1 MKRLI
6 SIFLVLFSFNTLA
19 DLPDVVAFV
28 NDMPITKYDF
38 ESRKKM
44 IVELNNIDI
53 SDPGV
58 NSKVTSDIL
67 NILIEEELLNQHA
80 EKVGGDVGEKEIDD
94 AILSIEQRN
103 KMPKDGMKEHMRA
116 NNLDIKSFRKQIKGE
131 LIKHNIVSSLSQ
143 SVSVSPNEMDIALI
157 NSYQDFDIEA
167 WVFTSK
173 SGDEKSKDKMQLLKK
188 RLSSCNK
195 VEDKLFADFADG
207 EKFDRKLTKLPAKAQ
222 SVVLDTKVGTSS
234 NIYKQGNLFKMVF
247 VCKKD
252 SGVSKSDL
260 NKIKSFLSNKKMS
273 KKATKFFKDLK
284 VKSNI
289 KIMIPGL

>member
-6 SIFLVLFSFNTLA
+6 SIFIVLFSFNTLA

-28 NDMPITKYDF
+28 NDQPITKYDF

-44 IVELNNIDI
+44 IVVLNNIDI

-58 NSKVTSDIL
+58 NGKVSSDIL
-67 NILIEEELLNQHA
+67 NMLIEEELLNQHA
-80 EKVGGDVGEKEIDD
+80 EKVGGEISEKEVDD
-94 AILSIEQRN
+94 AIFSIEQRN
-103 KMPKDGMKEHMRA
+103 NMPKGGMKEHMKE
-116 NNLDIKSFRKQIKGE
+116 NNIDIYSFRKQIRGE
-131 LIKHNIVSSLSQ
+131 LIKSNIINSLSQ

-173 SGDEKSKDKMQLLKK
+173 SGDEKSKSNMQLLKK

-195 VEDKLFADFADG
+195 VDDKLFANFADG
-207 EKFDRKLTKLPAKAQ
+207 EKFDRKLSKLPPKTQ
-222 SVVLDTKVGTSS
+222 SVVLDTKVGASS
-234 NIYKQGNLFKMVF
+234 NIYKQGDLFKMVF
-247 VCKKD
+247 VCKKE
-252 SGVSKSDL
+252 SGVSKNDL
-260 NKIKSFLSNKKMS
+260 SKIKSFLSNKKMS
-273 KKATKFFKDLK
+273 KKAAKFFKDMK

>member
-6 SIFLVLFSFNTLA
+6 SVFLVLFSFNALA

-28 NDMPITKYDF
+28 NDRPITKYDF

-44 IVELNNIDI
+44 ILVLNNIDI
-53 SDPGV
+53 SDPVVSRQV
-58 NSKVTSDIL
+58 NSDIL

-80 EKVGGDVGEKEIDD
+80 EKVGGEVGEKEIDN
-94 AILSIEQRN
+94 AIFSIEQRN
-103 KMPKDGMKEHMRA
+103 KMPKGGMKEHMKA
-116 NNLDIKSFRKQIKGE
+116 NNLDINSFRKQIKGE

-143 SVSVSPNEMDIALI
+143 SISVSPNEMEVALI

-173 SGDEKSKDKMQLLKK
+173 TGDKKSKYNMQLLKK

-195 VEDKLFADFADG
+195 VDNKLFANFADG
-207 EKFDRKLTKLPAKAQ
+207 EKFDRKLSKLPAKTQ
-222 SVVLDTKVGTSS
+222 SVILDTKVGSSS
-234 NIYKQGNLFKMVF
+234 NIYKQGDLFKMVF

-252 SGVSKSDL
+252 SGVSKNDL
-260 NKIKSFLSNKKMS
+260 NKIKSFLSDKKMS
-273 KKATKFFKDLK
+273 KKATKFFKDMK
-284 VKSNI
+284 IKSNI